1 MGPSPGP
8 SPRTQAWVRSESA
21 DLKILGSD
29 MLCKAPKP
37 DCVGQRSVHDFWN
50 NASRLDHEMII
61 WRASLYPWMAYEATE
76 SGSLI
81 SLLAIIRIRIQ
92 IISQAGLN
100 LDHGCDSSSLV
111 IWNLLG
117 PIAYILHCFNTNTG
131 KTNKA
136 SHVCIHEQQNANQNI
151 VSHCDK
157 LAFFLP
163 FH

>member
-1 MGPSPGP
+1 MLRQHSHKGVASPGDKLVSCYCIVQNWRKP
-8 SPRTQAWVRSESA
+8 TKNGFGEPVTVSYDLVNQICTSETNSVNWWKMN
-21 DLKILGSD
+21 LR
-29 MLCKAPKP
+29 
-37 DCVGQRSVHDFWN
+37 QR
-50 NASRLDHEMII
+50 II
-61 WRASLYPWMAYEATE
+61 ATE
-76 SGSLI
+76 SVSLVG
-81 SLLAIIRIRIQ
+81 LLTIIWIRSQ

-100 LDHGCDSSSLV
+100 LDHGCYSSSLV

-157 LAFFLP
+157 LAVFLP